1 MAAIPLYVC
10 PTASIPLALAFIFMG
25 FTPGSV
31 LVFIY
36 AGPATNMAAMSM
48 ILSKFKKRFFTIYIS
63 SIVIVSL
70 VVGYIVNLCSDFFL
84 HAVTITNLE
93 VYTGFV
99 PFSAK
104 LLSAA
109 LLVVLLI
116 YGIYRTRSR

>member
-1 MAAIPLYVC
+1 
-10 PTASIPLALAFIFMG
+10 
-25 FTPGSV
+25 
-31 LVFIY
+31 
-36 AGPATNMAAMSM
+36 MAAMSM